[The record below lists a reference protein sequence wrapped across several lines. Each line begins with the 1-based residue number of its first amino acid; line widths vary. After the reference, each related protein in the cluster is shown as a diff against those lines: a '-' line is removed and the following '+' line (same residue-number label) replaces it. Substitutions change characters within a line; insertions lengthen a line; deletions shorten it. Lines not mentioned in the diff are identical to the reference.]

1 MTIGIK
7 RYITLAVGRAVAVLM
22 FATLALTASAAHPE
36 LDVVLLGDSNTWIG
50 GDDCSKERG
59 WQKWFIEKFEPG
71 SCRSY
76 ARSGATWTN
85 TKNTVPDTKAYSEVL
100 GDNNVIYNQ
109 VERLIEA
116 VKSGRQVEPEVII
129 IGAGANDAWFA
140 SKRPYEFHETVAE
153 VFADEKGM
161 IADWQ
166 PSKTLT
172 LAGSIR
178 LSCERLMRAFPNAQI
193 VLLTAPQIT
202 QCSYEDLRR
211 VNDVI
216 TETGH
221 RMSLTVIPLAAECG
235 TFHILENT
243 TRRNTAD
250 GCHTTAD
257 GARRMGRYIA
267 SRLESSLLF

>member
-1 MTIGIK
+1 MIQRFTK
-7 RYITLAVGRAVAVLM
+7 YICRSVGRTAAVAVMMLCA
-22 FATLALTASAAHPE
+22 ATLYAAHPD

-50 GDDCSKERG
+50 GDDCTKERG
-59 WQKWFIEKFEPG
+59 WQKWFIEKFQPG

-85 TKNTVPDTKAYSEVL
+85 TKNTVADTKAYSEVL
-100 GDNNVIYNQ
+100 DDNNVIYNQ

-116 VKSGRQVEPEVII
+116 VRSGRQAEPEVII
-129 IGAGANDAWFA
+129 IGAGANDAWF
-140 SKRPYEFHETVAE
+140 SGKRPYEFHESVAE
-153 VFADEKGM
+153 VFADEKTL
-161 IADWQ
+161 IADRL

-178 LSCERLMRAFPNAQI
+178 LSCERLMRAFPKAQI

-216 TETGH
+216 TETGR
-221 RMSLTVIPLAAECG
+221 RMSLTVIPLADECG
-235 TFHILENT
+235 TYNISEAGS
-243 TRRNTAD
+243 RRNTAD

-257 GARRMGRYIA
+257 GARRTGRYIA

>member
-221 RMSLTVIPLAAECG
+221 RMSLTVIPLADECG
-235 TFHILENT
+235 TYNILENT